1 MRRRL
6 PELGFGERRE
16 EPAPFLRKMGSEWV
30 FPFLTRLAP
39 AHRKTHS
46 DPIFPMRKPAPADR
60 PIHPLLAER
69 WSPYAFTGE
78 SVTVEDLLAL
88 FEAARWAASS
98 YNEQPWR
105 FIVARHEE
113 PAAFAKV
120 LSCLVPF
127 NQGWAGHAPVLA
139 LGLVRTLRPGDGSPN
154 AAAQHD
160 LGLAAASLT
169 VEATHRGLSV
179 HQMSGI
185 VADRIRDA
193 WALPADVLPLTA
205 LAIGYAAPLAAT
217 REDLRDRQGRPRERR
232 RLPEF
237 VFGERWEEPASFLG
251 PEPEE

>member
-1 MRRRL
+1 
-6 PELGFGERRE
+6 
-16 EPAPFLRKMGSEWV
+16 
-30 FPFLTRLAP
+30 
-39 AHRKTHS
+39 
-46 DPIFPMRKPAPADR
+46 MRKPAPADR

-69 WSPYAFTGE
+69 WSPYAFTHEG
-78 SVTVEDLLAL
+78 VVEDDLLAL

-105 FIVARHEE
+105 FIVARREE

-127 NQGWAGHAPVLA
+127 NQGWAGRAPVLA
-139 LGLVRTLRPGDGSPN
+139 LGLVQTLRPGDGSPN

-193 WALPADVLPLTA
+193 WALPDDVLPLTA
-205 LAIGYAAPLAAT
+205 LAIGYAASLAAT
-217 REDLRDRQGRPRERR
+217 PEGMRDRQRRPRERR
-232 RLPEF
+232 RVPEF
-237 VFGERWEEPASFLG
+237 VFGERWGEPAPFLAG
-251 PEPEE
+251 DSAAD

>member
-1 MRRRL
+1 
-6 PELGFGERRE
+6 
-16 EPAPFLRKMGSEWV
+16 
-30 FPFLTRLAP
+30 
-39 AHRKTHS
+39 
-46 DPIFPMRKPAPADR
+46 MRKPAPADR

-69 WSPYAFTGE
+69 WSPYAFTDEG
-78 SVTVEDLLAL
+78 VTKEDLIAL

-105 FIVARHEE
+105 FIVARREE

-127 NQGWAGHAPVLA
+127 NQGWAGHAPVRA
-139 LGLVRTLRPGDGSPN
+139 LGLVQTLRPGDESPN

-185 VADRIRDA
+185 AADRIRDA
-193 WALPADVLPLTA
+193 WALPDDVLPLTA
-205 LAIGYAAPLAAT
+205 LAIGHAAT
-217 REDLRDRQGRPRERR
+217 LAETPEDLRDRQRRPRERR

-237 VFGERWEEPASFLG
+237 VFAERWGEPAPFLTG
-251 PEPEE
+251 DPVD

>member
-1 MRRRL
+1 
-6 PELGFGERRE
+6 
-16 EPAPFLRKMGSEWV
+16 
-30 FPFLTRLAP
+30 
-39 AHRKTHS
+39 
-46 DPIFPMRKPAPADR
+46 MRKPAPADR

-69 WSPYAFTGE
+69 WSPYAFTDEG
-78 SVTVEDLLAL
+78 VTEEDVIAL

-105 FIVARHEE
+105 FIVARREE
-113 PAAFAKV
+113 PAVFARV

-160 LGLAAASLT
+160 LGLAAATLT

-193 WALPADVLPLTA
+193 WALPDDVLPLTA
-205 LAIGYAAPLAAT
+205 LAIGYAASLAAT
-217 REDLRDRQGRPRERR
+217 PEDLRDRQRRPRERR

-237 VFGERWEEPASFLG
+237 VFGERWGEPARFLTG
-251 PEPEE
+251 DPGD

>member
-1 MRRRL
+1 
-6 PELGFGERRE
+6 
-16 EPAPFLRKMGSEWV
+16 
-30 FPFLTRLAP
+30 
-39 AHRKTHS
+39 
-46 DPIFPMRKPAPADR
+46 MRKPAPVDR

-69 WSPYAFTGE
+69 WSPYAFTDEGVAE
-78 SVTVEDLLAL
+78 EDLIAL

-105 FIVARHEE
+105 FIVARREA

-139 LGLVRTLRPGDGSPN
+139 LGLVQTLRPGDGSPN

-193 WALPADVLPLTA
+193 WALPDDVLPLTA
-205 LAIGYAAPLAAT
+205 LAIGCAASLAAT
-217 REDLRDRQGRPRERR
+217 PEDLRDRQRRPRERR

-237 VFGERWEEPASFLG
+237 VFGERWGEPAPFLAG
-251 PEPEE
+251 DSGD

>member
-1 MRRRL
+1 
-6 PELGFGERRE
+6 
-16 EPAPFLRKMGSEWV
+16 
-30 FPFLTRLAP
+30 
-39 AHRKTHS
+39 
-46 DPIFPMRKPAPADR
+46 MRKPAPADR

-78 SVTVEDLLAL
+78 GVAEEDLIAL

-105 FIVARHEE
+105 FIVARREE
-113 PAAFAKV
+113 PAAFEKV

-139 LGLVRTLRPGDGSPN
+139 LGLVQTLRPGDGSPN

-160 LGLAAASLT
+160 LGLAAATLT

-193 WALPADVLPLTA
+193 WALPDDVLALTA
-205 LAIGYAAPLAAT
+205 LAIGHAASLSETPEAM
-217 REDLRDRQGRPRERR
+217 RDRQRRPRERR

-237 VFGERWEEPASFLG
+237 VFGERWGEPAPFLTG
-251 PEPEE
+251 DPGD

>member
-1 MRRRL
+1 
-6 PELGFGERRE
+6 
-16 EPAPFLRKMGSEWV
+16 
-30 FPFLTRLAP
+30 
-39 AHRKTHS
+39 
-46 DPIFPMRKPAPADR
+46 MRKPAPADR

-69 WSPYAFTGE
+69 WSPYAFTDKGVDE
-78 SVTVEDLLAL
+78 ADLLAL

-105 FIVARHEE
+105 FIVTRREDT
-113 PAAFAKV
+113 AAFEKV

-127 NQGWAGHAPVLA
+127 NQGWARHAPVLA
-139 LGLVRTLRPGDGSPN
+139 LGLVQTLRPGDGSPN

-185 VADRIRDA
+185 VADRIRKI
-193 WALPADVLPLTA
+193 WTLPDDVLPLTA
-205 LAIGYAAPLAAT
+205 LAIGRATPVEAAP
-217 REDLRDRQGRPRERR
+217 EDMRDRQARPRERR

-237 VFGERWEEPASFLG
+237 VFGELWGEPAAFLD
-251 PEPEE
+251 PEPGS